1 MPHLLYNNSKEKNQD
16 AAAAAESEET
26 MNTREE
32 LEKIITYIENV
43 LERYENADFCYQAG
57 AYDAALNGVKRDLEL
72 INEILELRKD
82 RIYP

>member
-1 MPHLLYNNSKEKNQD
+1 
-16 AAAAAESEET
+16 

-32 LEKIITYIENV
+32 LEKIITYIENI
-43 LERYENADFCYQAG
+43 LERYEKADFCYKAG

>member
-1 MPHLLYNNSKEKNQD
+1 
-16 AAAAAESEET
+16 

>member
-1 MPHLLYNNSKEKNQD
+1 
-16 AAAAAESEET
+16 

-43 LERYENADFCYQAG
+43 LERCEETDFCYKAG
-57 AYDAALNGVKRDLEL
+57 AYNAALNGVKRDLEL

-82 RIYP
+82 RIYPNSHEKPLF